1 MSVYHGTKFGFVQSA
16 VYDQMGV
23 SLEGRLANAS
33 DINLCDA
40 YSIGETNGIGVGLG
54 VTLSAIS
61 GAIKPGINSEQAKL
75 PTTSSLASDFAGI
88 LVRTDTGRTDA
99 NGRNYMAEKEMG
111 TVLRKSRV
119 GGRIWVKAYNAITAG
134 SNLYWI
140 IANRVNSA
148 QPVGGFAGSAIT
160 GTVGGVSVTDTVQL
174 TEVRVISSAAAGELA
189 LIEMDVA
196 PNASV
201 DLSSYE
207 TSAHAA
213 ATYQPKLTAGS
224 NVAISDENVISA
236 TDTTYT
242 AGTGIEISAE
252 NVISTTNG

>member
-40 YSIGETNGIGVGLG
+40 YTIGEANGIGVGLG
-54 VTLSAIS
+54 VSLSAVS
-61 GAIKPGINSEQAKL
+61 GAIKPGINSEQVKL

-99 NGRNYMAEKEMG
+99 NGKNYMGYQEVG

-119 GGRIWVKAYNAITAG
+119 GGRIWIKAYNAITAG

-174 TEVRVISSAAAGELA
+174 TEVRVITSAAAGELA
-189 LIEMDVA
+189 LIEIDVA
-196 PNASV
+196 PSASV

-213 ATYQPKLTAGS
+213 ATYQPKLTAGDF
-224 NVAISDENVISA
+224 VAIDADTNTI
-236 TDTTYT
+236 TTTYT
-242 AGTGIEISAE
+242 AGTGVTIDENGEISA
-252 NVISTTNG
+252 S

>member
-16 VYDQMGV
+16 VYDQMGIT
-23 SLEGRLANAS
+23 LEGRLANAS

-40 YSIGETNGIGVGLG
+40 YSIGEENGIGVGLG
-54 VTLSAIS
+54 VSLSAIS
-61 GAIKPGINSEQAKL
+61 GAIKPGINSEEIKL

-99 NGRNYMAEKEMG
+99 NGRNYMGYKEIG
-111 TVLRKSRV
+111 TVLRKPRV
-119 GGRIWVKAYNAITAG
+119 GGRIWVKAYNTITAG

-174 TEVRVISSAAAGELA
+174 TEVRVITGASAGGFA
-189 LIEMDVA
+189 LIELDVA
-196 PNASV
+196 PNTSV

-213 ATYQPKLTAGS
+213 ATYQEKLTAGS

-236 TDTTYT
+236 TDTKYT
-242 AGTGIEISAE
+242 AGTGIAISDQ
-252 NVISTTNG
+252 NVISTTE

>member
-1 MSVYHGTKFGFVQSA
+1 MSVYHGTRFGFVQSA

-23 SLEGRLANAS
+23 SLPGRLANAS

-40 YSIGETNGIGVGLG
+40 YTVGETNGIGVGLG
-54 VTLSAIS
+54 VSLSAIS
-61 GAIKPGINSEQAKL
+61 GVKKAGINSEQVKL

-99 NGRNYMAEKEMG
+99 DGNNYMGYQEMG

-119 GGRIWVKAYNAITAG
+119 GGRIWVKAYNTITAG
-134 SNLYWI
+134 GNLYWI

-174 TEVRVISSAAAGELA
+174 TECRVVSGASAGGLA

-201 DLSSYE
+201 DLSSYL
-207 TSAHAA
+207 TSADAA

-224 NVAISDENVISA
+224 NVAISEENVISA

-242 AGTGIEISAE
+242 AGTGIAISEE
-252 NVISTTNG
+252 NVISTTEG

>member
-1 MSVYHGTKFGFVQSA
+1 MSVYHGTRFGFVQSA

-23 SLEGRLANAS
+23 SLPGRLANAS

-40 YSIGETNGIGVGLG
+40 YTVGEANGIGVGLG
-54 VTLSAIS
+54 VSLSAIS
-61 GAIKPGINSEQAKL
+61 GVKKAGINSEQVKL

-99 NGRNYMAEKEMG
+99 DGNNYMGYQEMG

-119 GGRIWVKAYNAITAG
+119 GGRIWVKAYNQITAG
-134 SNLYWI
+134 GNLYWI

-174 TEVRVISSAAAGELA
+174 TECRVVSGAAAGELA

-201 DLSSYE
+201 DLSSYL
-207 TSAHAA
+207 TSADAA
-213 ATYQPKLTAGS
+213 DTYQPKLTAGKF
-224 NVAISDENVISA
+224 VAIDADTNEI
-236 TDTTYT
+236 TTTYT
-242 AGTGIEISAE
+242 AGTGIQIDSDTGEISA
-252 NVISTTNG
+252 S

>member
-23 SLEGRLANAS
+23 TLEGRLANAS

-40 YSIGETNGIGVGLG
+40 YSIGEENGIGVGLG

-61 GAIKPGINSEQAKL
+61 GVVKPGINSEQVKL

-99 NGRNYMAEKEMG
+99 NGRNYMGYKEMG
-111 TVLRKSRV
+111 TVLRKPRV
-119 GGRIWVKAYNAITAG
+119 GGRIWVKAYNTITAG

-174 TEVRVISSAAAGELA
+174 TEVRVVTGASAGGLA

-196 PNASV
+196 PN
-201 DLSSYE
+201 

-213 ATYQPKLTAGS
+213 ATYQEQLTAGDF
-224 NVAISDENVISA
+224 VAIDSDTNTI
-236 TDTTYT
+236 TTTYT
-242 AGTGIEISAE
+242 AGTGITIGDDGEISA
-252 NVISTTNG
+252 S